1 VHTRLTN
8 AFRRIAGP
16 SEPTGDADGPVSL
29 SSPPRRRRSPP
40 GRGMRT
46 GAAETLNREPEPLT
60 GRHRSVKFD
69 ITVRDGFRA
78 LPLAL
83 WTKRRAS

>member
-1 VHTRLTN
+1 
-8 AFRRIAGP
+8 
-16 SEPTGDADGPVSL
+16 
-29 SSPPRRRRSPP
+29 
-40 GRGMRT
+40 MRT